1 MLTCAILVNL
11 KHVEREDP
19 QEDKCMFP
27 LIEGPQEGQIHIWR
41 ESLWLGLR
49 DGTWSSYL
57 VDTGFTLG

>member
-19 QEDKCMFP
+19 QEDKCVFP
-27 LIEGPQEGQIHIWR
+27 LTEGPQEGQIHIWR
-41 ESLWLGLR
+41 

-57 VDTGFTLG
+57 VGTGVTLG